1 MGYLRRVL
9 IGVLS
14 CLALGAFTATAQTTS
29 GEKASKAA
37 RTPDGHPDLAGTW
50 SNAVLIPLERPKELG
65 AKEFLTD
72 EDIAAGKTV
81 KGRAKEGADTR
92 FCVGCAQEGTPED
105 VHYDS
110 SQFGLDREQ
119 ADIAPTRRTSLIVGP
134 DGRVPPMLPEA
145 KAQAAQRAAANAKHE
160 YDGPENRPLSERCI
174 LMGQEVVPMLPGGYN
189 NNLQIVQ
196 GAGYVS
202 IMTEM
207 NHSVRVIPTD
217 GRPHLPA
224 TIRQWRG
231 DSRGHWEG
239 DVLVVDVT
247 NFTDRNPF
255 RGSSDHLHVVERFVV
270 INKDT
275 IRYQFT
281 VEDPKTWDKPW
292 SAELDMPRVKGP
304 IYEFACNEG
313 NRGMANTLSG
323 ARHKEEIAAKKDAK

>member
-1 MGYLRRVL
+1 MGYCRHRLM
-9 IGVLS
+9 GVLAAVI
-14 CLALGAFTATAQTTS
+14 LAVPAMAQT
-29 GEKASKAA
+29 ASSKGAGNVR
-37 RTPDGHPDLAGTW
+37 RTPDGHPDFEGIW
-50 SNAVLIPLERPKELG
+50 SNAVSVPLERPKDLG

-72 EDIAAGKTV
+72 EDIAAGRTV

-92 FCVGCAQEGTPED
+92 FCVGCAQAGTPED

-110 SQFGLDREQ
+110 SQFGLDRDQ
-119 ADIAPTRRTSLIVGP
+119 ADIAPTRRTSLITGTE
-134 DGRVPPMLPEA
+134 GRVPPLLPEA
-145 KAQAAQRAAANAKHE
+145 KARAAQRAAKNAKHE
-160 YDGPENRPLSERCI
+160 FDGPENRPLSERCI
-174 LMGQEVVPMLPGGYN
+174 LMNQEVVPMLPGGYN
-189 NNLQIVQ
+189 NNLEIVQ
-196 GAGYVS
+196 GDGYVT

-217 GRPHLPA
+217 GQPHAPTA
-224 TIRQWRG
+224 IRQWRG

-247 NFTDRNPF
+247 NFSDRNPF
-255 RGSSDHLHVVERFVV
+255 RGSSDRLHVVERFSA

-281 VEDPKTWDKPW
+281 VEDPTTWDKPW

-313 NRGMANTLSG
+313 NLGMADTLSG
-323 ARHKEEIAAKKDAK
+323 ARHAEEVAAKKESH